1 MKNLRIGAAV
11 LNQTPIDWTGNLERI
26 RRAITQAR
34 EAEASILCLPE
45 LCITGY
51 GCEDMFLSPGI
62 LRHAAEQLVALL
74 PDTKGLIVSVGLPVL
89 VRNAVYNAAAL
100 IVDGEL
106 VGLAAKQ
113 HLAGDGIHY
122 EPRWFDAWDPGA
134 VETIKI
140 GPHSVP
146 VGDLIFTVGDVR
158 IGFEICE
165 DAWAAA
171 RPGAGLAEHGVDVL
185 LNPSASHFA
194 FGKHETRKRLVI
206 EGSRAYGVAYVY
218 TNLLGNESG
227 RVIFDGG
234 VLIAAAG
241 ELVAEGPRLGFDEVV
256 LTTAIVD
263 LDLTR
268 GQQARTASTRPRLG
282 DIEER
287 AVQVDFEW
295 PQDVPPTPAYEALP
309 LPPKEEEFARAVPL
323 GLFDYMRKSWSR
335 GFMLS
340 LSGGADSSAVAML
353 VSLMVDLGCEDLG
366 EAGFV
371 ERLAYLKL
379 PKKRKAIK
387 HELLTCVYQSTR
399 NSGDAT
405 LHSAKSLAEWIGAE
419 WIHWS
424 IDDVVEDYESIVEKA
439 IGRELSWEQDDIAR
453 QNIQAR
459 VRAPGVWMLANIKSA
474 ILVST
479 SNRSEA
485 AVGYA
490 TMDGD
495 TSGGL
500 SPIAGVDKAF
510 LLHWLKSGRGPGG
523 GQCAYAH
530 RRAAST
536 GGQADRR
543 GRSDAV
549 PDPRTHRG
557 DRDPRQAAARRRAR
571 HAQGRVCPD
580 PRQAAQAVGGPLL
593 QTLVAQP
600 VETRA
605 LRPLLPSRRSKPRPE
620 KLVPLPDPV
629 RRVPRR
635 AGGVVALRAEGGRW
649 KMECGCGRW
658 KIRFC

>member
-1 MKNLRIGAAV
+1 MKNLRISAAV
-11 LNQTPIDWTGNLERI
+11 LNQTPFDWSGNHERI
-26 RRAITQAR
+26 RRAIAQAR

-51 GCEDMFLSPGI
+51 GCEDMFLSPGM
-62 LRHAAEQLVALL
+62 LRRAGQQLVALI
-74 PDTKGLIVSVGLPVL
+74 PETKGMVVSVGLPVL

-100 IVDGEL
+100 LVDGEL
-106 VGLAAKQ
+106 IGLAAKQ

-122 EPRWFDAWDPGA
+122 EPRWFDAWEPGA
-134 VETIKI
+134 VETIEF
-140 GPHSVP
+140 GEHTVP
-146 VGDLIFTVGDVR
+146 IGDLIFTVGDIR

-171 RPGAGLAEHGVDVL
+171 RPGAGLAERGVDVL

-241 ELVAEGPRLGFDEVV
+241 KLVAEGPRLGFEEVV
-256 LTTAIVD
+256 LTTAVID

-268 GQQARTASTRPRLG
+268 GKQARTASTRPRLG
-282 DIEER
+282 DLEER
-287 AVQVDFEW
+287 SVDCEFAW
-295 PQDVPPTPAYEALP
+295 PDGIPPTPPHTP
-309 LPPKEEEFARAVPL
+309 LAVPVKEVEFAQAVPL
-323 GLFDYMRKSWSR
+323 GLFDYMRKSWSN

-340 LSGGADSSAVAML
+340 LSGGADSSSVAML
-353 VSLMVDLGCEDLG
+353 VNLMVDLGCADLG
-366 EAGFV
+366 EEVFR

-379 PKKRKAIK
+379 PAGKRAIK
-387 HELLTCVYQSTR
+387 ERLLTCVYQSTR
-399 NSGDAT
+399 NSGEAT

-419 WIHWS
+419 WVHWS
-424 IDDVVEDYESIVEKA
+424 IDELVQDYETIVEKA
-439 IGRELSWEQDDIAR
+439 IGRELTWEQDDIAR

-459 VRAPGVWMLANIKSA
+459 VRAPGVWMLANIKRA

-510 LLHWLKSGRGPGG
+510 LLHWLRWIEREDPFGF
-523 GQCAYAH
+523 
-530 RRAAST
+530 
-536 GGQADRR
+536 GQAE
-543 GRSDAV
+543 GLSAV
-549 PDPRTHRG
+549 NALTPT
-557 DRDPRQAAARRRAR
+557 A
-571 HAQGRVCPD
+571 
-580 PRQAAQAVGGPLL
+580 
-593 QTLVAQP
+593 
-600 VETRA
+600 E
-605 LRPLLPSRRSKPRPE
+605 LRPPEDNQTDEDDLMPYPILERIEEIAIRDKQMPADVLATLQAEHPDIAHEQLKTWVVRFFKLWSRNQWKRERYAPCFHLDDE
-620 KLVPLPDPV
+620 NLDPKSWC
-629 RRVPRR
+629 RFPILS
-635 AGGVVALRAEGGRW
+635 GGFRDELAEL
-649 KMECGCGRW
+649 
-658 KIRFC
+658 

>member
-11 LNQTPIDWTGNLERI
+11 LNQTPFDWSGNLERI
-26 RRAITQAR
+26 RRAIAQAR

-62 LRHAAEQLVALL
+62 LRQAANQLVALL
-74 PDTKGLIVSVGLPVL
+74 PDTKGLTVSVGLPVL

-140 GPHSVP
+140 GPHEVP

-165 DAWAAA
+165 DAWAAT

-241 ELVAEGPRLGFDEVV
+241 DLVAEGPRLGFDEVA
-256 LTTAIVD
+256 LTTAVVD
-263 LDLTR
+263 LDITR

-287 AVQVDFEW
+287 AVRTDFDW
-295 PQDVPPTPAYEALP
+295 PENVPPRPKHEP
-309 LPPKEEEFARAVPL
+309 LEEPGKEEEFGRAVAL

-353 VSLMVDLGCEDLG
+353 VSLMVDLGCEDLS
-366 EAGFV
+366 EAEFV
-371 ERLAYLKL
+371 KRLAYLKL
-379 PKKRKAIK
+379 PKKRKAMK
-387 HELLTCVYQSTR
+387 ERLLTCVYQSTR

-424 IDDVVEDYESIVEKA
+424 IDELVQSYEGIVEKA
-439 IGRELSWEQDDIAR
+439 IGRDLTWEQDDIAR

-510 LLHWLKSGRGPGG
+510 LLHWLKWMEVNDPFGLGP
-523 GQCAYAH
+523 
-530 RRAAST
+530 AA
-536 GGQADRR
+536 GLE
-543 GRSDAV
+543 AV
-549 PDPRTHRG
+549 NALTPT
-557 DRDPRQAAARRRAR
+557 A
-571 HAQGRVCPD
+571 
-580 PRQAAQAVGGPLL
+580 
-593 QTLVAQP
+593 
-600 VETRA
+600 E
-605 LRPLLPSRRSKPRPE
+605 LRPPEDNQTDEDDLMPYAILERIEEIAIRDKQLPADVLATLEAEHPTIKREQLKIWVVRFFKLWSRNQWKRERYAPCFHLDDE
-620 KLVPLPDPV
+620 NLDPKSWC
-629 RRVPRR
+629 RFPILS
-635 AGGVVALRAEGGRW
+635 GGFKDELAAL
-649 KMECGCGRW
+649 
-658 KIRFC
+658 